1 MDHDGKY
8 YELTISVAYG
18 KNGKIAYNI
27 SNMKERSFPQVRGSS
42 NTNTGAQGGK
52 LLSMREY
59 PIRTRKASEN
69 LSPIVRILLHFVE
82 ITVPVVDDPQHSAG
96 FITGACR
103 E

>member
-42 NTNTGAQGGK
+42 NTKTGAQGG
-52 LLSMREY
+52 
-59 PIRTRKASEN
+59 RTSFNERVSHPDEKSKRKSVADSEN
-69 LSPIVRILLHFVE
+69 SLTP
-82 ITVPVVDDPQHSAG
+82 
-96 FITGACR
+96 C
-103 E
+103 